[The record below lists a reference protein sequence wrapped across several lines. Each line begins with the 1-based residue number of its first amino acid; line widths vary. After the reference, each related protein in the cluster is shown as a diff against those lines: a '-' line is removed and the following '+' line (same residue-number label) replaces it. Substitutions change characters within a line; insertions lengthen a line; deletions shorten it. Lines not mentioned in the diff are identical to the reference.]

1 MNNNPQLQYRH
12 SEGLGDLIA
21 CTLHSKPISPITNL
35 LTRSKEMCFSCNKR
49 RQALNYIFPIPFW
62 KIFFENYDKKT
73 EDFQKYFELEERK
86 EENSDIVIKTKEKNE
101 EENNDTIIKS
111 NEENNDIIIQSN
123 EKIMEYVFE
132 KKDTS
137 IPEYNILSE
146 SSTEID
152 DYIFKIIIYKK
163 R

>member
-1 MNNNPQLQYRH
+1 MNKNPQLQYRH

-62 KIFFENYDKKT
+62 KIFFENYDKKI
-73 EDFQKYFELEERK
+73 EDFQKYFELEYKK
-86 EENSDIVIKTKEKNE
+86 EEVP
-101 EENNDTIIKS
+101 
-111 NEENNDIIIQSN
+111 DIIIQSDEVIT
-123 EKIMEYVFE
+123 EKIIEQSDSF
-132 KKDTS
+132 
-137 IPEYNILSE
+137 IPEYKILSE

-152 DYIFKIIIYKK
+152 DYIFKITIYKK
-163 R
+163 K

>member
-1 MNNNPQLQYRH
+1 MNKNPQLQCRH

-21 CTLHSKPISPITNL
+21 CILHSKFISPVTNL
-35 LTRSKEMCFSCNKR
+35 LTGSKEICFSCNKR

-73 EDFQKYFELEERK
+73 EDFQKYFELEDK
-86 EENSDIVIKTKEKNE
+86 K
-101 EENNDTIIKS
+101 
-111 NEENNDIIIQSN
+111 EENNDIIIQNN
-123 EKIMEYVFE
+123 EELVEYVIEE
-132 KKDTS
+132 KNIS
-137 IPEYNILSE
+137 IPEYKILSE